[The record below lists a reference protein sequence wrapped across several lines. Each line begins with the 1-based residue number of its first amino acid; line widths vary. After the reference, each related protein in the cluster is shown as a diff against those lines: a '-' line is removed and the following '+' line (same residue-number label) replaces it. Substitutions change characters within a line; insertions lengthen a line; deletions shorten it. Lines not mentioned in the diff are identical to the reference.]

1 MFGSIHINHHS
12 QSRHNQT
19 FDPYL
24 SKKGH
29 NTSNTSFYI
38 WLKDAGF
45 YMFCPSQPDWEDL
58 SDVDFPWFSIVFG
71 MPLKNHRTQ
80 HIGIWDEPSV
90 PSLQFLSW
98 VENHKDHC
106 SLPLS
111 PPFCKCFFT
120 DGQKR
125 VIAPWPSLSAVC
137 LQMIMVGHMWDI
149 LTSKPGLNMLKLPVA
164 SDITRY
170 QRRILPVTAISFEVQ
185 PNHGVCHGS
194 HRFQRPLCS
203 GPMRRHQHHS
213 MEYY

>member
-1 MFGSIHINHHS
+1 M
-12 QSRHNQT
+12 R
-19 FDPYL
+19 
-24 SKKGH
+24 
-29 NTSNTSFYI
+29 
-38 WLKDAGF
+38 GF
-45 YMFCPSQPDWEDL
+45 IYVFCPSQPDWEDL
-58 SDVDFPWFSIVFG
+58 SDVDFPWFSIGFG
-71 MPLKNHRTQ
+71 MSLNHHRTQ

-125 VIAPWPSLSAVC
+125 VIAPWPSLSKCRVSPDDHGGTY
-137 LQMIMVGHMWDI
+137 VGHINFQTW
-149 LTSKPGLNMLKLPVA
+149 LKLPVA
-164 SDITRY
+164 SDIIRY